1 MTHRASDVMDTAP
14 LTVGPELTVTALATL
29 LLERGADG
37 ACVVS
42 NGALVGV
49 VTTMDLVFQ
58 SRPPHMPS
66 FFHFL
71 EALIPLESLNKVEHD
86 LKKLSGATV
95 ADIMT
100 PTVLSA
106 APDQPL
112 AAVADLMVTRHLS
125 IVPVVDSG
133 GHLLGAVTKTSL
145 LRKAYGL
152 G

>member
-1 MTHRASDVMDTAP
+1 MTHRASDVMDAAP
-14 LTVGPELTVTALATL
+14 LTVGPELAVTGLATL

-37 ACVVS
+37 ACVVAD
-42 NGALVGV
+42 GALIGV
-49 VTTMDLVFQ
+49 VTTMDLIFQ

-71 EALIPLESLNKVEHD
+71 EALIPLENLNKVEHD

-106 APDQPL
+106 APEQPL
-112 AAVADLMVTRHLS
+112 TAVADLMVTRHLS
-125 IVPVVDSG
+125 IVPVVDAA
-133 GHLLGAVTKTSL
+133 GHLLGAVTKAGI
-145 LRKAYGL
+145 LRRAYGL
-152 G
+152 T